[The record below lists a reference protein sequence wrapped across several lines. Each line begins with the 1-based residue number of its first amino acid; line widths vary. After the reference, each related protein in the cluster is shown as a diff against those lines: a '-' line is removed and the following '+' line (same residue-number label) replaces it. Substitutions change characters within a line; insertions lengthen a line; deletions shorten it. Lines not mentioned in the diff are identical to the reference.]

1 MSVSRAENPIIR
13 TGMTHQRTIAVM
25 KKIRNKTLGEIF
37 IGEAALTLLDEK
49 TPVSWT
55 GILSKL
61 EARLADEQDECRAEV
76 FKTAIADVRA
86 EMQRRG
92 SGRNEHNESQGTA
105 SPEDHDRLTRH

>member
-1 MSVSRAENPIIR
+1 
-13 TGMTHQRTIAVM
+13 M
-25 KKIRNKTLGEIF
+25 KNIRNKTLGEIL

-61 EARLADEQDECRAEV
+61 EARLADEQDESRAEV
-76 FKTAIADVRA
+76 FKAAIDDVRA
-86 EMQRRG
+86 EMQRRS
-92 SGRNEHNESQGTA
+92 SGRNEHKEGQDTA